1 LKWIETRG
9 GNEKISGTPLRP
21 SKFAGKLFSL
31 LRIFRAGAMGCR
43 LQAYTMNNLSDRINA
58 IEESA
63 TLAMAAKAREFKNKG
78 IDVITLSLGEPD
90 FKTPQHICEAAK
102 KAIDEGKYFAY
113 PPVAGYQ
120 DLREALAAKYQ
131 KDNKVAYKAENIVV
145 SNGAKQS
152 IANAMLALLNPHDE
166 VIVFSPYWVSY
177 DALVRLAEGTPVMV
191 KGQIEND
198 FKVTAAQLEA
208 AITSRTKAIIFS
220 SPCNPTGTV
229 FSRAELEAIAKVV
242 VKHNILAIADEIY
255 EHINFTGDQ
264 VSIASFPGMLER
276 TITVNGF
283 AKGFA
288 MTGWRV
294 GYIAAPKWIAD
305 GCNKVQ
311 GQITSANCSIA
322 QRAALAAITGDIA
335 PTNKMVEEYH
345 KRREIVFGL
354 LKDIPGIKSNYPQG
368 AFYFFPDVSH
378 YFGKST
384 GDRKISNGDDFCL
397 YMLEEAHV
405 SLVPGS
411 AFGEDN
417 CVRLSYAASEKDLRE
432 ALKRMRESLAK
443 LK

>member
-1 LKWIETRG
+1 MNKLSNRIE
-9 GNEKISGTPLRP
+9 
-21 SKFAGKLFSL
+21 
-31 LRIFRAGAMGCR
+31 
-43 LQAYTMNNLSDRINA
+43 A

-78 IDVITLSLGEPD
+78 IDVVSLSLGEPD

-131 KDNKVAYKAENIVV
+131 KENKVPYKAENIVV

-152 IANAMLALLNPHDE
+152 IANAMIALINPGDE
-166 VIVFSPYWVSY
+166 VVVFSPYWVSY
-177 DALVRLAEGTPVMV
+177 DALVRLAEGTPVMI
-191 KGQIEND
+191 KGGIEND

-208 AITSRTKAIIFS
+208 AITKKTKAIIFS
-220 SPCNPTGTV
+220 SPCNPTGSV
-229 FSRAELEAIAKVV
+229 FSRKELEAIAEVV
-242 VKHNILAIADEIY
+242 VKHNIIAIADEIY
-255 EHINFTGDQ
+255 EHINFTGEQ

-311 GQITSANCSIA
+311 GQVTSANCSIA
-322 QRAALAAITGDIA
+322 QRAALAAITGDIE
-335 PTNKMVEEYH
+335 PTNKMVNEY
-345 KRREIVFGL
+345 KNRRGIVYEL
-354 LKDIPGIKSNYPQG
+354 LKAIPGIKTNLPQG
-368 AFYFFPDVSH
+368 AFYFFPDVSA
-378 YFGKST
+378 YFGKSDGT
-384 GDRKISNGDDFCL
+384 YKIKNADDFSMF
-397 YMLEEAHV
+397 MLEKAHV
-405 SLVPGS
+405 SMVPGG
-411 AFGEDN
+411 AFGDEN

-432 ALKRMRESLAK
+432 AMRRMREALASLK
-443 LK
+443 